1 VFIFIYEF
9 FGFHGDYS
17 SECGILV
24 CETHLIARQEHI
36 GGLLVSTYKMTLSL
50 FRRPKSGFIF
60 LFIGNRVKHKAA
72 Y

>member
-1 VFIFIYEF
+1 MVVFWF
-9 FGFHGDYS
+9 
-17 SECGILV
+17 V
-24 CETHLIARQEHI
+24 KNLIARQEHI
-36 GGLLVSTYKMTLSL
+36 GGPLVSAYEMTLSQ

>member
-1 VFIFIYEF
+1 MCIFLCEI
-9 FGFHGDYS
+9 FGFNG
-17 SECGILV
+17 GILV
-24 CETHLIARQEHI
+24 CEKSHLIARQEHI
-36 GGLLVSTYKMTLSL
+36 GGPLVSAYEMTLSQ